1 MPNVVATGGTDLNAA
16 YQIEEFQGVSGLI
29 LESWGPSA
37 RNADYN
43 DALEVI
49 IERLQSM
56 SVCEIGVN
64 VISRDLV
71 ELLPSFAERAILL
84 DSTSSVSLR
93 ARGAREIRLEI
104 GRAQA
109 SLKVDPSK
117 SGGNRTKRILL
128 HSTDLTPS
136 DWSFVAS
143 SAVTPFEAQI
153 PIIPAGNQSP
163 ESFSQMT
170 VVIERDAGVRAWILR
185 TAGGVCELCRLP
197 APFLDTEGVPFLEVH
212 HVIPLA
218 TGGPDTITN
227 AVALCP
233 NCHRELHHGTERNF
247 KLQRLYEQIPRL
259 IRSTGENKGANKVSV
274 PLQQCS
280 SLIQH
285 QPRDQAGP
293 PLVGLP

>member
-1 MPNVVATGGTDLNAA
+1 MPNVVSAAGTNFNAS

-49 IERLQSM
+49 IERLQGMALS
-56 SVCEIGVN
+56 EIGVN

-71 ELLPSFAERAILL
+71 DQFPNFTERAILL
-84 DSTSSVSLR
+84 DSASSVSLLG
-93 ARGAREIRLEI
+93 RGPREIRLEV

-109 SLKVDPSK
+109 RIKVDSSK

-128 HSTDLTPS
+128 HSPHLTPS
-136 DWSFVAS
+136 EWNMVATLAFAKSSSFE
-143 SAVTPFEAQI
+143 PEA
-153 PIIPAGNQSP
+153 PSIPAGTQSP
-163 ESFSQMT
+163 KSFTQVT
-170 VVIERDAGVRAWILR
+170 VVIERDAGVRTWILR
-185 TAGGVCELCRLP
+185 TAGGVCEFCKQS
-197 APFLDTEGVPFLEVH
+197 APFLDADGLPFLEVH

-233 NCHRELHHGTERNF
+233 NCHRELHHGAERHI
-247 KLQRLYEQIPRL
+247 KLQHLYDQIGRL
-259 IRSTGENKGANKVSV
+259 IRTTS
-274 PLQQCS
+274 
-280 SLIQH
+280 
-285 QPRDQAGP
+285 
-293 PLVGLP
+293 